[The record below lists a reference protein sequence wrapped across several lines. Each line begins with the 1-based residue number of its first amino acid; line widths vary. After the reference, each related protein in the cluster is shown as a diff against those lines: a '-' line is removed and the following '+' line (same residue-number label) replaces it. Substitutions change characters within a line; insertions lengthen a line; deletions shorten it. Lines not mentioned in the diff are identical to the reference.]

1 MLAEK
6 KKVIESNHKEIMTK
20 LVSLDYVVR
29 TTSPSSTDKISRGS
43 KQSDKREEAKNKK

>member
-29 TTSPSSTDKISRGS
+29 TTSTDKISRGS